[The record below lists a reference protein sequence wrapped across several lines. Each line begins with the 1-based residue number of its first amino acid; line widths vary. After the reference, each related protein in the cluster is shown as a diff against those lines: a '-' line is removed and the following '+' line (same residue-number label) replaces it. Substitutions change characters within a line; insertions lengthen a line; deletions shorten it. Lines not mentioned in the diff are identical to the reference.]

1 MKLEKTKEDDVGTSE
16 QGTPRTARGGKLARR
31 ARSFKEDFLDILSAM
46 RSPSSGS
53 RASSPR
59 PSKQRIASTSD
70 ATELPPCNPI
80 RDLEC
85 HVRQLQFALKHFRD
99 VVDKDKLEM
108 VPGNGTVVLET
119 VTTIHNVLKSC
130 ILNEQ
135 SSVLVS
141 ASNQVYQ
148 SVAILIKLCDDVLLI
163 GHDAINAENVA
174 EVLDLVED
182 AIQNLVSLASDK
194 IVDRCSK
201 TSSSSSGGADF
212 NSLFPTPEPVT
223 RISLPDIPLTP
234 RERKILEETSES
246 AQRKHLNCSVES
258 IDIKNLNVA
267 PPKPPLPS
275 RPCYESPPP
284 LPPKKRAP
292 PSPTAAIERLSLKS
306 DNSSSLGSLE
316 SMLNASSKDDDE
328 LRVFMLDER
337 ILSPGINGSRCWDSS
352 SQSSLTTTSTE
363 HPSTNVQHSSPLE
376 SPPGGTVIHTEKV
389 STAFTSVQMSSHNFS
404 SSTSQSLNAFMT
416 CSSSS
421 SSMTQLHSVSNVLS
435 QSNSASYHSN
445 GSSPSSSL
453 PALPEKMRRK
463 HQPDHPLEPTCTSM
477 MMTRM
482 THSPA
487 DSLNPPPLPPKK
499 KHMQQLQSMAY
510 SVIAYVEMF
519 GNVSCSTTL
528 TSDFSRRTEMSMS
541 STHLCSFSHRSSP
554 NEGQI
559 KQLIEKPPA
568 LPPKRTHHN
577 MVGNQ
582 VSLSPSLQLTQ
593 ELPVSF
599 SSLKSEPRRNEPVVV
614 EANGRPESPLAELD
628 VVKWLVHKGPNDEGP
643 EIRGGHPHALI
654 VHATKA
660 NKNDFLYQEAF
671 LTTYRTFISPLDLVD
686 KLVERHQRFS
696 RSPELS
702 RQRAAREAFSLL
714 VRVVS
719 DLTILDV
726 ELTFIQRLMNF
737 VYQLLRSGDL
747 TMAKALRVKILEKH
761 AAKAAQQ
768 ITTTY
773 DQPIQSIYTR
783 PWTLLD
789 FKSDQIAEQMTLLD
803 AKLFMKIEI
812 PEALIWAQE
821 QNEERSPNLTRFTEH
836 FNKMSYWARSRI
848 LEQADAK
855 DREKYVIKFIK
866 IMKHLR
872 KMNNFNSYLALLSAL
887 DSAPIRRLEWQKHI
901 TEGLKEYCAL
911 IDSSSSFRAYRQALA
926 ETQPPCIPYIGLVL
940 QDLTFVHIGNSD
952 FLSEGIINFSKRWQ
966 QFNIVEN
973 MKRFQKATYN
983 FKEHEK
989 IIALFNNFDNFLC
1002 EETMWQ
1008 ISENIKPRGQSK
1020 KPN

>member
-1 MKLEKTKEDDVGTSE
+1 MAMSSTSKMEKSIMCTSE

-435 QSNSASYHSN
+435 QSNSVSYHSN

-499 KHMQQLQSMAY
+499 KHI
-510 SVIAYVEMF
+510 IAYVEMF

-599 SSLKSEPRRNEPVVV
+599 SSLKSEPRRNEPVLV

-660 NKNDFLYQEAF
+660 NKNEENGTDFLYQEAF

-783 PWTLLD
+783 
-789 FKSDQIAEQMTLLD
+789 
-803 AKLFMKIEI
+803 
-812 PEALIWAQE
+812 
-821 QNEERSPNLTRFTEH
+821 
-836 FNKMSYWARSRI
+836 ARSRI